1 MSEYAIRVELRGNPS
16 YEEYEKLH
24 ALMTKK
30 GFVRTIVGSDGKSY
44 SLPHAT
50 YWGSSPS
57 DVGSVRNTIR
67 NAVKSEIQDSI
78 IVFVVQSSNWA
89 LGW

>member
-1 MSEYAIRVELRGNPS
+1 MSEYALRVELRGNPK

-24 ALMTKK
+24 ALMAQK
-30 GFVRTIVGSDGKSY
+30 GFAKTIVGSDGKSY

-50 YWGSSPS
+50 YWGSSLS
-57 DVGSVRNTIR
+57 DVGSVRNAIR
-67 NAVKSEIQDSI
+67 DAVRSEVRDNI
-78 IVFVVQSSNWA
+78 IVFVVHSSGWA